1 MYYPKLNSLRAI
13 AIALVLIEH
22 FAHAIGS
29 NFSAGYYGV
38 DLFFVLSGFLI
49 TNILIKENGKTNLKN
64 WFNFIGRRALRIF
77 PIYYLTILLLL
88 ILDYQPL
95 KKELLYVATYT
106 YNYAWVYYKLPLSN
120 ISHFWSL
127 AVEEQFYLVWPIII
141 LMFLKFKRGLLLIMV
156 FIYVVCSLQLSFD
169 IFEIVAPYN
178 SVGLF
183 PQANSLALGGI
194 GSLLLKHK
202 QIPKFILYSK
212 GLEYSLYIFLIY
224 ALTFAGTEK
233 LLICPI
239 ISLIFILKITE
250 DSVQSNLFNKILGSS
265 KLMFIG
271 TISYGIYVYHLPLEH
286 YLTTFVF
293 DPYFWSLIPFDNL
306 GSLSVL
312 QYHSW
317 VIKLPLY
324 SILSIGIAHMSF
336 NYLEKPILGLKDK
349 YFK

>member
-13 AIALVLIEH
+13 AIILVLIEH
-22 FAHAIGS
+22 FAYAIGS
-29 NFSAGYYGV
+29 HFSAGYYGV

-49 TNILIKENGKTNLKN
+49 TNILLKKNDNTNFKN
-64 WFNFIGRRALRIF
+64 WVNFIGRRALRIF
-77 PIYYLTILLLL
+77 PIYYLTILVLL
-88 ILDYQPL
+88 IFDYQPL
-95 KKELLYVATYT
+95 KQELLYVATYT

-224 ALTFAGTEK
+224 
-233 LLICPI
+233 
-239 ISLIFILKITE
+239 
-250 DSVQSNLFNKILGSS
+250 
-265 KLMFIG
+265 
-271 TISYGIYVYHLPLEH
+271 
-286 YLTTFVF
+286 
-293 DPYFWSLIPFDNL
+293 
-306 GSLSVL
+306 
-312 QYHSW
+312 
-317 VIKLPLY
+317 IK
-324 SILSIGIAHMSF
+324 
-336 NYLEKPILGLKDK
+336 
-349 YFK
+349 